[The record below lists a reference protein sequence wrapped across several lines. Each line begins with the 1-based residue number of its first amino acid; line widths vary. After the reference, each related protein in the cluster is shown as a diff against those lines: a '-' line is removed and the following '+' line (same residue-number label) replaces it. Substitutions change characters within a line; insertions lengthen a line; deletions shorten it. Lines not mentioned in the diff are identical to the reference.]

1 MCNKSVQQQS
11 NPIQW
16 LIHIPFIHFKRQN
29 GAQAQDNLDDKKKNE
44 NKNTSQPFFNKFK
57 IKRKWFKCIDKDIGS
72 TWYMHFIQSNMKVT
86 FYQAQF

>member
-29 GAQAQDNLDDKKKNE
+29 GAQAQDNLDDKKKMKIRIPPSRFLINLKLNE
-44 NKNTSQPFFNKFK
+44 N
-57 IKRKWFKCIDKDIGS
+57 D
-72 TWYMHFIQSNMKVT
+72 SN
-86 FYQAQF
+86 A